1 MAQDIRIYE
10 VQNMLEK
17 KLNNMTQEE
26 LLGAEE
32 VITCLFSYLNRLHF
46 KEQKQLD
53 VKAFTKTIEELKEIS
68 MQILDNKFHNK
79 K

>member
-26 LLGAEE
+26 LLGAE
-32 VITCLFSYLNRLHF
+32 
-46 KEQKQLD
+46 
-53 VKAFTKTIEELKEIS
+53 
-68 MQILDNKFHNK
+68 
-79 K
+79 